1 MKKKRSASHLSYSTK
16 IDLRDDKNFVSYK
29 EKMRPA
35 RRSADEPR
43 KKKEH
48 GQNFLRDQGVV
59 DAILENA
66 LIVPSTTVMEIGCGD
81 GFLTKSILQQ
91 TPCKELQVFEIDE
104 EWLNVVKKNVIDP
117 RLKLNLINILDVSLE
132 NFFSAENPV
141 VLLANLPYHITFPIL
156 HKIQRQAHLFSHGV
170 VMVQEE
176 VAQRLVAQTGRDAG
190 AVSHFFQHY
199 FELTLLNK
207 VPPSAFEPQPKIF
220 SRLVGFK
227 PKANLATIPDIENF
241 WLFMRQ
247 CFKFPRQMLRNN
259 LKGSKFYTPEIPER
273 LLNLRAQQIRTEEFV
288 ELWVNVV
295 KDQQT

>member
-1 MKKKRSASHLSYSTK
+1 MKKKRSTPHLSYSTK
-16 IDLRDDKNFVSYK
+16 IDLRDEKNFVFYK
-29 EKMRPA
+29 EKLRTA
-35 RRSADEPR
+35 RRNTDEPR

-59 DAILENA
+59 DAILKNA
-66 LIVPSTTVMEIGCGD
+66 EILPTTPVMEIGCGD
-81 GFLTKSILQQ
+81 GFLTKSILKY

-104 EWLNVVKKNVIDP
+104 EWLNVVKKNVMDR

-132 NFFSAENPV
+132 SFFTPENPA

-176 VAQRLVAQTGRDAG
+176 VAQRLTAQTGKNAG
-190 AVSHFFQHY
+190 SVSHFFQHY
-199 FELTLLNK
+199 FELTLLDK
-207 VPPSAFEPQPKIF
+207 VPPTAFEPQPKIF
-220 SRLVGFK
+220 SRLVGFR
-227 PKANLATIPDIENF
+227 PKTAKETIPDIENF

-259 LKGSKFYTPEIPER
+259 LKGSKFYTPDIPEK
-273 LLNLRAQQIRTEEFV
+273 LLNLRAQQITTPEFV
-288 ELWVNVV
+288 ALWVDIV
-295 KDQQT
+295 KNQQT

>member
-1 MKKKRSASHLSYSTK
+1 MKKRSASHLSYSTK
-16 IDLRDDKNFVSYK
+16 IDLREEKTFTSYK
-29 EKMRPA
+29 KRPT
-35 RRSADEPR
+35 SDEPR

-48 GQNFLRDQGVV
+48 GQVFLRDQAII
-59 DAILENA
+59 DAILKNA
-66 LIVPSTTVMEIGCGD
+66 LITPSTPVMEIGCGD
-81 GFLTKSILQQ
+81 GFLTKSILKYTQ
-91 TPCKELQVFEIDE
+91 CKELQVFEIDE
-104 EWLNVVKKNVIDP
+104 EWLNVVKKTVIDS
-117 RLKLNLINILDVSLE
+117 RLKLNLINVLDVSLE
-132 NFFSAENPV
+132 NFFTAENPV

-156 HKIQRQAHLFSHGV
+156 HKIQRQAQLFSHGV

-176 VAQRLVAQTGRDAG
+176 VAQRIVAQTGRDAG

-227 PKANLATIPDIENF
+227 PRATLKTIPDIENF

-259 LKGSKFYTPEIPER
+259 LKGSKYFSPDIPEE
-273 LLNLRAQQIRTEEFV
+273 LLNLRAQQITTEQFV
-288 ELWVNVV
+288 TLWNDISEN
-295 KDQQT
+295 KYATL